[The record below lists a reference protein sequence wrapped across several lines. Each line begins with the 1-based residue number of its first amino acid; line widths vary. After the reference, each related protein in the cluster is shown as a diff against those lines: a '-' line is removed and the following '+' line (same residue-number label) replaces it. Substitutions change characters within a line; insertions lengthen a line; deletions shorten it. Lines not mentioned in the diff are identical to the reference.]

1 MKPNDNED
9 EYQPFRE
16 SLLYQV
22 IREWFSDLTILDV
35 IVLTYKSSI
44 WLIKTTITLTL
55 IYFGYKL
62 SFVFLKIL
70 FAGLGSG

>member
-1 MKPNDNED
+1 MKLDYNEN

-22 IREWFSDLTILDV
+22 IRQWFSDLTMIDV
-35 IVLTYKSSI
+35 IVLTYKSTI

-70 FAGLGSG
+70 FACLGLG

>member
-1 MKPNDNED
+1 MKLDYNEN

-16 SLLYQV
+16 SLLYEV
-22 IREWFSDLTILDV
+22 MREWFSDLTIIDV
-35 IVLTYKSSI
+35 IVLAYKSTI

-70 FAGLGSG
+70 FACLGLG

>member
-1 MKPNDNED
+1 MKRNYNED
-9 EYQPFRE
+9 ESQPFRE

>member
-1 MKPNDNED
+1 MKLDYNEN

-16 SLLYQV
+16 SLLYEV
-22 IREWFSDLTILDV
+22 MREWFSDLTIIDV
-35 IVLTYKSSI
+35 IVLAYKSTI

-62 SFVFLKIL
+62 IFVFLKIL
-70 FAGLGSG
+70 FACLGLG